1 MRANS
6 SPFHG
11 ALIRDRDHASSRTGR
26 PDVAEPAAR
35 RRRREHTVLRSTFT
49 VDVSMAPM
57 LAQLK
62 PGERVKVGYVGS
74 GTHLTAKSITAA
86 GAK

>member
-1 MRANS
+1 
-6 SPFHG
+6 
-11 ALIRDRDHASSRTGR
+11 
-26 PDVAEPAAR
+26 
-35 RRRREHTVLRSTFT
+35 
-49 VDVSMAPM
+49 MAPM